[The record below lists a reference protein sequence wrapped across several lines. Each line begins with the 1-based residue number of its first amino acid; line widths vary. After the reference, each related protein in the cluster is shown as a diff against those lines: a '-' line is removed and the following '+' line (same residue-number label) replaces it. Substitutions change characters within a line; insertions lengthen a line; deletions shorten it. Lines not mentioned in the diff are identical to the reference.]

1 LRRSHPA
8 DARSARRFRFA
19 SANPHMHDASV
30 RDLLIALSL
39 LPFLTPNR
47 TRLLLDHFDPISSVL
62 DTDSRLLE
70 GILSVTPEQAA
81 QVRNPLTKESA
92 VQVAALR
99 NATVTLADDT
109 YPDLLR
115 HIADPPLALFYRG
128 DLSLFNRPG
137 LAIVGSRRASTYAIN
152 VAELLARQ
160 LAPTGLTI
168 ISGLAL
174 GIDGAAHTAALDAGG
189 TTIAVLGTGL
199 DVIYPRA
206 NRRLTARIAQ
216 HGLIVTEFPP
226 YTPPRPE
233 NFPIRNRIISGL
245 SYGAVI
251 VEATARSGSL
261 ITARMAAEQGREVF
275 AVPGSI
281 FSPGSEGTH
290 RLVQYGAKLVH
301 DADDVLHELPRH
313 VLAMLCA
320 TTAEE
325 APPPDSLLAAL
336 SRDEG
341 VHVDTLAAKLGRTP
355 AAVAQSLLQ
364 LELDGWIRAM
374 PGARYVRVK

>member
-1 LRRSHPA
+1 MAMTAP
-8 DARSARRFRFA
+8 
-19 SANPHMHDASV
+19 

-47 TRLLLDHFDPISSVL
+47 TRLLLAHFDPVSSVL
-62 DTDSRLLE
+62 DVDCRLLE

-81 QVRNPLTKESA
+81 QVRNPLTKEMLQ
-92 VQVAALR
+92 QVAPLR
-99 NATVTLADDT
+99 ESAVTLADDT
-109 YPDLLR
+109 YPELLR

-128 DLSLFNRPG
+128 DLSLLRRPA

-174 GIDGAAHTAALDAGG
+174 GIDGAAHAAALDAGG
-189 TTIAVLGTGL
+189 TTVAVLGTGL

-216 HGLIVTEFPP
+216 QGLIVTEFPP

-301 DADDVLHELPRH
+301 DAEDVLHELPRP
-313 VLAMLCA
+313 VLEMLRAMA
-320 TTAEE
+320 AEE
-325 APPPDSLLAAL
+325 TPPPDSLLAAL

-341 VHVDTLAAKLGRTP
+341 VHVDALAVKLGRTP
-355 AAVAQSLLQ
+355 ASVAESLLQ
-364 LELDGWIRAM
+364 LELDGWIRAI
-374 PGARYVRVK
+374 PGARYVRLK